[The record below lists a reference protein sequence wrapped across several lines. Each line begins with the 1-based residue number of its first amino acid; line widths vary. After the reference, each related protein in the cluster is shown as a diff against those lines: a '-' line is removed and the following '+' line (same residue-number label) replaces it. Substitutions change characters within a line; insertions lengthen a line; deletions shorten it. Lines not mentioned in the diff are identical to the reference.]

1 MLYITNNIIQKTDSI
16 FFFAP
21 FQSTIK
27 EFIDITLISIAIFI
41 RHYKAAIFVLFL
53 LFVFTFHN
61 NSYIK
66 VKYLIILVQLLKFKI
81 IH

>member
-1 MLYITNNIIQKTDSI
+1 MLYITNNIIQITDFLLFCAMFHTI
-16 FFFAP
+16 
-21 FQSTIK
+21 IK
-27 EFIDITLISIAIFI
+27 EIINRIIISKAIFI
-41 RHYKAAIFVLFL
+41 KHCKKAIFVLFL